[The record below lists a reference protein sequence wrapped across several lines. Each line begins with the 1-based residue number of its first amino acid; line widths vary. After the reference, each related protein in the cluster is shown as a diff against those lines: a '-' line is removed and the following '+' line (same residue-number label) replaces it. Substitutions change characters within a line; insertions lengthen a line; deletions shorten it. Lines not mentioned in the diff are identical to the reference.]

1 MAAFTRI
8 QELKA
13 WMDTQSD
20 ANLITLGYVQ
30 AEVNTL
36 RSAITD
42 LNTLASIFTGT
53 VAQGVTPSDYR
64 TFSKLLYGM
73 GAISADATWRE
84 EASLWPFPSSLPP
97 VPPMLPPRPLWSTSQ
112 PA

>member
-1 MAAFTRI
+1 MTVGLFPNKGQVDSQAGQLALSLMADFTRI

-53 VAQGVTPSDYR
+53 VAQGVTPYDYR

-73 GAISADATWRE
+73 GVI
-84 EASLWPFPSSLPP
+84 
-97 VPPMLPPRPLWSTSQ
+97 
-112 PA
+112 

>member
-1 MAAFTRI
+1 MTLGLFPSKGQVDAQAGQLSLAIMADFTRV

-20 ANLITLGYVQ
+20 ANLIALGYVQ

-42 LNTLASIFTGT
+42 LNTLASIYTGA
-53 VAQGVTPSDYR
+53 VAQGVTPYDYR

-73 GAISADATWRE
+73 GV
-84 EASLWPFPSSLPP
+84 L
-97 VPPMLPPRPLWSTSQ
+97 
-112 PA
+112 